1 LLTKALSRKT
11 LKALKTL
18 GSAQIMPGA
27 YLAGGTALALH
38 LGHRISVD
46 LDFFTSKIFNE
57 AILARK
63 LERLADFKK
72 EQMAWRTV
80 LGKFMGVKFSCFYY
94 QYRLLEQP
102 KLFEGIAVA
111 SKKDIAAMKL
121 LAISDRGTRRDFV
134 DLYFLCKEFSL
145 RQVFNFYDQKFRDL
159 EDKRYHLLRGLSYFA
174 DAEDQLELRML
185 EPVDWTKVKRFFT
198 DQVRILTKD
207 WQ

>member
-1 LLTKALSRKT
+1 
-11 LKALKTL
+11 
-18 GSAQIMPGA
+18 
-27 YLAGGTALALH
+27 
-38 LGHRISVD
+38 
-46 LDFFTSKIFNE
+46 
-57 AILARK
+57 
-63 LERLADFKK
+63 
-72 EQMAWRTV
+72 
-80 LGKFMGVKFSCFYY
+80 
-94 QYRLLEQP
+94 LEQP